1 MAAVPFRY
9 NLRNLMVRRTTTFLT
24 AMGIALSVLVLVG
37 VLAMVEGL
45 NSSLTGTSHPLNLL
59 LMRRGAT
66 SEMTSMFYRTSFQ
79 DVRSKPGVAL
89 GPDGQPLVSLEIVT
103 GINLPGEAAREGVN
117 ITLRGLLP
125 VGLAMR
131 ERVRIVEGRWFEQ
144 GRREVVAGRHIASR
158 YPQVRVGSKI
168 TFGRGDWEVVGI
180 MDAARTAT
188 DSEVFAD
195 LNQVSSDFFRME
207 VASIVLMRAEEE
219 IALQALKNSITDDR
233 RLNVIAQTERE
244 YYDSQTAAAAPLQYI
259 GSVIAVVLAIGS
271 SFAAMNTMYTAVSR
285 RTAEIGTLRVLGFTR
300 GAILFSFML
309 ESLLLSLLGGMAGVM
324 LALPLNRLQAGISS
338 TLTFTEL
345 VFELQITPQ
354 LMAGGVLFALAMGA
368 LGGWFPAWSA
378 ARRPVLR
385 ALRQV

>member
-1 MAAVPFRY
+1 
-9 NLRNLMVRRTTTFLT
+9 
-24 AMGIALSVLVLVG
+24 
-37 VLAMVEGL
+37 
-45 NSSLTGTSHPLNLL
+45 
-59 LMRRGAT
+59 
-66 SEMTSMFYRTSFQ
+66 
-79 DVRSKPGVAL
+79 
-89 GPDGQPLVSLEIVT
+89 
-103 GINLPGEAAREGVN
+103 
-117 ITLRGLLP
+117 
-125 VGLAMR
+125 
-131 ERVRIVEGRWFEQ
+131 
-144 GRREVVAGRHIASR
+144 
-158 YPQVRVGSKI
+158 
-168 TFGRGDWEVVGI
+168 
-180 MDAARTAT
+180 
-188 DSEVFAD
+188 
-195 LNQVSSDFFRME
+195 ME
-207 VASIVLMRAEEE
+207 VASIVLMRAEGE